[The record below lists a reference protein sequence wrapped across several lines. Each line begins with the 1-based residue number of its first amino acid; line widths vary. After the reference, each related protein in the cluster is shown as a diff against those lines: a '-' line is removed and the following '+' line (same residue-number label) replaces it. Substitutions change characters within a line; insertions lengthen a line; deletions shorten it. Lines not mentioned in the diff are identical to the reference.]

1 MELEELQVRQR
12 LKDDFPHF
20 AAKCLK
26 IRAKDGQ
33 IVPFVLNTAQQ
44 YVHERLERQL
54 RETGKVRA
62 LILKAR
68 QQGFSTYIGA
78 RFYHKVTHRT
88 GYQCFILTHEQPATD
103 NLFAMVDRYH
113 KHNNPLVKPSTSAA
127 NAKELYFDLL
137 ESGYAVGTAGS
148 KAVGRSKTVQVFHGS
163 EAAFWP
169 NAPLHF
175 AGVVQ
180 TIPDLPDTESILE
193 STANGVGGEFHER
206 WQMAEAG
213 VGDYIAIFVPWFWSD
228 EYRRPVPPGFELTQE
243 EAEHAEMHG
252 LDLEQMVWRRAKIA
266 ELKDPLLFKQEY
278 PATAVEAFQTTG
290 HNAFITANDAEV
302 VLRARKRVR
311 EPYGPLVVGIDPA
324 GQGKDATAV
333 IRRQGAK
340 AFKPERHYKLT
351 APEKAHL
358 VKTIIDTEKP
368 MRVFVD
374 VGGGYGEFID
384 IVRGYGEP
392 YASIIEPVSFGSNP
406 QDRPLMDNDGQPLPG
421 PKNRRAEMY
430 MRLRDWLE
438 DEAGA
443 DIPDDDALHADLI
456 APGYKHDTH
465 RNLLLESKEDIKKR
479 GFRSPDLAD
488 ALALTFTSPV
498 ATPSEVV
505 RRQKSRPRGSAWAA

>member
-1 MELEELQVRQR
+1 MEPEELQVRQR

-20 AAKCLK
+20 AAKCMK

-54 RETGKVRA
+54 RETGRVRA

-113 KHNNPLVKPSTSAA
+113 KHNNPLVKPSTGAS

-137 ESGYAVGTAGS
+137 DSGYAVGTAGS
-148 KAVGRSKTVQVFHGS
+148 KAVGRSKTIQVFHGS

-206 WQMAEAG
+206 WQQAEAG
-213 VGDYIAIFVPWFWSD
+213 IGDYIAIFVPWFWSD
-228 EYRRPVPPGFELTQE
+228 EYRRPVPPGFELTRDE
-243 EAEHAEMHG
+243 EEHAELHG
-252 LDLEQMVWRRAKIA
+252 LDMEQMVWRRAKIA

-302 VLRARKRVR
+302 VMRARKRER
-311 EPYGPLVVGIDPA
+311 EAYGSLIIGMDPA
-324 GQGKDATAV
+324 GQGNDATAV
-333 IRRQGAK
+333 IRRQGSK
-340 AFKPERHYKLT
+340 AFKPERHYKLKVH
-351 APEKAHL
+351 EKANL
-358 VKTIIDTEKP
+358 LKTIIDTENPVK
-368 MRVFVD
+368 VFVD

-384 IVRGYGEP
+384 LVRDYGEP

-406 QDRPLMDNDGQPLPG
+406 QDIALRDNNGDPLPG

-430 MRLRDWLE
+430 SRLRDWLE
-438 DEAGA
+438 DEVGA
-443 DIPDDDALHADLI
+443 DIPDDDALHADLT
-456 APGYKHDTH
+456 AAGYKHDTH
-465 RNLLLESKEDIKKR
+465 QNLLLESKADIKKR

-488 ALALTFTSPV
+488 ALALTFASPV
-498 ATPSEVV
+498 VQPKPARPPVK
-505 RRQKSRPRGSAWAA
+505 RRKASAWV

>member
-113 KHNNPLVKPSTSAA
+113 KHNNPLVKPSTGAS

-137 ESGYAVGTAGS
+137 DSGYAVGTAGS
-148 KAVGRSKTVQVFHGS
+148 KAVGRSKTIQVFHGS

-206 WQMAEAG
+206 WQQAEAG
-213 VGDYIAIFVPWFWSD
+213 IGDYIAIFVPWFWSD
-228 EYRRPVPPGFELTQE
+228 EYRRPVPPGFELTRDE
-243 EAEHAEMHG
+243 EEHAELHG
-252 LDLEQMVWRRAKIA
+252 LDMEQMVWRRAKIA

-302 VLRARKRVR
+302 VMRARKRER
-311 EPYGPLVVGIDPA
+311 EAYGSLIVGMDPA
-324 GQGKDATAV
+324 GQGNDATAV
-333 IRRQGAK
+333 IRRQGSK
-340 AFKPERHYKLT
+340 AFKPERHYKLKVH
-351 APEKAHL
+351 EKANL
-358 VKTIIDTEKP
+358 LKTIIDTENPVK
-368 MRVFVD
+368 VFVD

-384 IVRGYGEP
+384 LVRDYGEP

-406 QDRPLMDNDGQPLPG
+406 QDIALRDNNGDPLPG

-430 MRLRDWLE
+430 SRLRDWLE
-438 DEAGA
+438 DEVGA
-443 DIPDDDALHADLI
+443 DIPDDDALHADLT
-456 APGYKHDTH
+456 AAGYKHDTH
-465 RNLLLESKEDIKKR
+465 QNLLLESKADIKKR

-488 ALALTFTSPV
+488 ALALTFASPV
-498 ATPSEVV
+498 VQPKPARPPVK
-505 RRQKSRPRGSAWAA
+505 RRKASAWV

>member
-20 AAKCLK
+20 AAKCMK

-113 KHNNPLVKPSTSAA
+113 KHNNPLVKPSTGAS

-137 ESGYAVGTAGS
+137 DSGYAVGTAGS
-148 KAVGRSKTVQVFHGS
+148 KAVGRSKTIQVFHGS

-206 WQMAEAG
+206 WQQAEAG
-213 VGDYIAIFVPWFWSD
+213 IGDYIAIFVPWFWSD
-228 EYRRPVPPGFELTQE
+228 EYRRPVPPGFELTRDE
-243 EAEHAEMHG
+243 EEHAELHG
-252 LDLEQMVWRRAKIA
+252 LDMEQMVWRRAKIA

-302 VLRARKRVR
+302 VMRARKRER
-311 EPYGPLVVGIDPA
+311 EAYGSLIVGMDPA
-324 GQGKDATAV
+324 GQGNDATAV
-333 IRRQGAK
+333 IRRQGSK
-340 AFKPERHYKLT
+340 AFKPERHYKLKVH
-351 APEKAHL
+351 EKANL
-358 VKTIIDTEKP
+358 LKSIIDTENPVK
-368 MRVFVD
+368 VFVD

-384 IVRGYGEP
+384 LVRDYGEP

-406 QDRPLMDNDGQPLPG
+406 QDIALRDNNGDPLPG

-430 MRLRDWLE
+430 SRLREWLE
-438 DEAGA
+438 DEVGA
-443 DIPDDDALHADLI
+443 DIPDDDALHADLT
-456 APGYKHDTH
+456 AAGYKHDTH
-465 RNLLLESKEDIKKR
+465 QNLLLESKADIKKR

-488 ALALTFTSPV
+488 ALALTFASPV
-498 ATPSEVV
+498 VQPKPARPPVK
-505 RRQKSRPRGSAWAA
+505 RRKASAWV

>member
-20 AAKCLK
+20 AAKCMR

-113 KHNNPLVKPSTSAA
+113 KHNNPLVKPSTGAS

-137 ESGYAVGTAGS
+137 DSGYAVGTAGS
-148 KAVGRSKTVQVFHGS
+148 KAVGRSKTIQVFHGS

-206 WQMAEAG
+206 WQQAEAG
-213 VGDYIAIFVPWFWSD
+213 IGDYIAIFVPWFWSD
-228 EYRRPVPPGFELTQE
+228 EYRRPVPPGFELTRDE
-243 EAEHAEMHG
+243 EEHAELHG
-252 LDLEQMVWRRAKIA
+252 LDMEQMVWRRAKIA

-302 VLRARKRVR
+302 VMRARKRER
-311 EPYGPLVVGIDPA
+311 EAYGSLVIGMDPA
-324 GQGKDATAV
+324 GQGNDATAV
-333 IRRQGAK
+333 IRRQGSK
-340 AFKPERHYKLT
+340 AFKPERHYKLKVH
-351 APEKAHL
+351 EKANL
-358 VKTIIDTEKP
+358 LKTIIDRENPVK
-368 MRVFVD
+368 VFVD

-384 IVRGYGEP
+384 LVRDYGEP

-406 QDRPLMDNDGQPLPG
+406 QDIALRDNNGDPLPG

-430 MRLRDWLE
+430 SRLREWLE

-443 DIPDDDALHADLI
+443 DIPDDDALHADLT
-456 APGYKHDTH
+456 AAGYKHDTH
-465 RNLLLESKEDIKKR
+465 QNLLLESKADIKKR

-488 ALALTFTSPV
+488 ALALTFASPV
-498 ATPSEVV
+498 VQAKPPRTPVK
-505 RRQKSRPRGSAWAA
+505 RRRASAWA